1 MVLGVV
7 GLSSVKWKWRLWWGS
22 RGYGGVMREWVTSR
36 GVTSHTGG
44 PAKTWENAGFGFG
57 ASSSQ
62 QGGYAAEACF
72 PLLSLA
78 CVCVCV
84 CVCVRERERERR
96 VCVCFS
102 VWGRW
107 VCVCLRE
114 KRGGGDG
121 GGGRTW
127 EKGGRDRGI
136 LTKVKLCL
144 LILCDISRHAT
155 LINSAQLV

>member
-1 MVLGVV
+1 MLGVV

-22 RGYGGVMREWVTSR
+22 RGYGGVMGEWVTSR

-44 PAKTWENAGFGFG
+44 QQRLEKMPALGLGPARLYRVATLLKL
-57 ASSSQ
+57 ASH
-62 QGGYAAEACF
+62 F
-72 PLLSLA
+72 FRSL
-78 CVCVCV
+78 V
-84 CVCVRERERERR
+84 CVCVREGERETC

-107 VCVCLRE
+107 VWVWER
-114 KRGGGDG
+114 KRGGGVRGWGGG
-121 GGGRTW
+121 GGGRRTW
-127 EKGGRDRGI
+127 EKRGRDRGI

>member
-1 MVLGVV
+1 MQPWCLARLVCPAWNESEGCGEGAEAMEGSCGSEWPHVGSHPTRGGQQRPEKMPALG
-7 GLSSVKWKWRLWWGS
+7 L
-22 RGYGGVMREWVTSR
+22 
-36 GVTSHTGG
+36 G
-44 PAKTWENAGFGFG
+44 PARLNRVATLLRL
-57 ASSSQ
+57 ASH
-62 QGGYAAEACF
+62 F
-72 PLLSLA
+72 FRSL
-78 CVCVCV
+78 VCVCV
-84 CVCVRERERERR
+84 CVCEGERERERR

-107 VCVCLRE
+107 VCVWER
-114 KRGGGDG
+114 KG